1 MDIKDEG
8 FGIPEAKNKFT
19 LVIFHTYIIGLLFL
33 ITGTCSTAYAENAII
48 NSDERPYTAQSY
60 IFDSPIALAQQINSE
75 LSEILNGTTIRII
88 NGGILNKTD
97 FEEWSDQMGKNETV
111 NYQRAFYMA
120 FTDDN
125 GPKSLAGI
133 RVTDKS
139 GNNSMNCMIS
149 HPHKDWHAA
158 WNKGGLNMSM
168 HYNNKDYNLND
179 ISNFILYHESKHC
192 ISNNKDI
199 AHSEKL
205 ADTFA
210 ALLYRSHNS
219 GKTVMLEDLIGFRQY
234 QLDMAEVLADN
245 AFTQSARDHDS
256 RNALQ
261 KVIDLNYE
269 SDLKDHSISKLNS
282 LANSIVDSL

>member
-1 MDIKDEG
+1 MDIKDDG
-8 FGIPEAKNKFT
+8 FGLPESKNILT
-19 LVIFHTYIIGLLFL
+19 HAIFYTYVIGLLLL
-33 ITGTCSTAYAENAII
+33 ITAIFSTAYAENSMIVRVE
-48 NSDERPYTAQSY
+48 SPSTEQSY
-60 IFDSPIALAQQINSE
+60 IFDSPIPLSQQINSE

-88 NGGILNKTD
+88 NGGILNMPD
-97 FEEWSDQMGKNETV
+97 FEEWSAQMGKDEAV

-125 GPKSLAGI
+125 GPKSLAGV

-192 ISNNKDI
+192 ISNNEDV
-199 AHSEKL
+199 ANSEKL

-210 ALLYRSHNS
+210 ALLYRSHNN
-219 GKTVMLEDLIGFRQY
+219 GKTIMLEDLIGFRQY
-234 QLDMAEVLADN
+234 QLDMAKTFSDAT
-245 AFTQSARDHDS
+245 FTQSARDHDS
-256 RNALQ
+256 RNTLQ

-269 SDLKDHSISKLNS
+269 SDLKDRSISELNR
-282 LANSIVDSL
+282 LANSIVSRL